1 MLFHFLNLLVIVK
14 LAQNTSKMLSTIGFT
29 QLCTV
34 QRLLNAEAAVSVVSR
49 DMIMLEGN
57 VAKQFLKAGT
67 FSMSRNDQPAM
78 AQIGHDQLQNFT

>member
-1 MLFHFLNLLVIVK
+1 MFFHFLDLLLVIFK

-34 QRLLNAEAAVSVVSR
+34 QRLLNAEAVSVVSR

>member
-1 MLFHFLNLLVIVK
+1 
-14 LAQNTSKMLSTIGFT
+14 MLSTIGFT
-29 QLCTV
+29 QLYTV
-34 QRLLNAEAAVSVVSR
+34 QRLLNAEAVSVVSR

-67 FSMSRNDQPAM
+67 FSMSRNVQPAM